1 MPNPKKILKAVEAG
15 KKAARR
21 RQTDMIQKNSVKVK
35 STKDP
40 KRIDNLLKSLPKAPP
55 RTAAEKQRSNKFIE
69 KEINK
74 LKKTRGK

>member
-1 MPNPKKILKAVEAG
+1 MANPKKIIKAVNAG
-15 KKAARR
+15 KKAAQR

-55 RTAAEKQRSNKFIE
+55 ATKAERMRMEKFIE
-69 KEINK
+69 REIGK
-74 LKKTRGK
+74 LKNSRGK

>member
-1 MPNPKKILKAVEAG
+1 MPNPKKILKAVVAG
-15 KKAARR
+15 KKAAQR
-21 RQTDMIQKNSVKVK
+21 RQTDKIQKNSVKVK

-55 RTAAEKQRSNKFIE
+55 RTAAEKTKSNRFIE

-74 LKKTRGK
+74 LKKQRGK